1 MLNSTV
7 IVKNAHSDGHEA
19 ETARVVQMGSGKV
32 LDRRTGQEWEA
43 LTDAVE
49 RMAALGISTHA
60 RVYVD
65 DENRLPSYA
74 RHVGTVW
81 GGHELDDQELDY
93 AIGWLP
99 SEAFLN
105 DDSPWPGSY
114 NPYITIDH
122 LRTLEDVK

>member
-1 MLNSTV
+1 MLNSLANMG
-7 IVKNAHSDGHEA
+7 NAHGRGGEYDPTHA
-19 ETARVVQMGSGKV
+19 PMGSAPSRMT
-32 LDRRTGQEWEA
+32 DQEREA
-43 LTDAVE
+43 IANAVE
-49 RMAALGISTHA
+49 RLEALGIDSEA
-60 RVYVD
+60 WVYVD

-74 RHVGTVW
+74 RHVGTAW
-81 GGHELDDQELDY
+81 SGQELDDQELDY

>member
-7 IVKNAHSDGHEA
+7 IVTNAHSDGHEA
-19 ETARVVQMGSGKV
+19 ETARVVQKGSGKG
-32 LDRRTGQEWEA
+32 LERRTGQELESLA
-43 LTDAVE
+43 NAVE
-49 RMAALGISTHA
+49 RMVALGIGTHA

-65 DENRLPSYA
+65 DEDRLPSYA
-74 RHVGTVW
+74 RHVGTAW
-81 GGHELDDQELDY
+81 SGQELDDQELDY

-122 LRTLEDVK
+122 LHTIGDVK